1 MEKKE
6 DIVLVVVQKH
16 SFLLLVFF
24 ICGQYTKNGP
34 IVPAF
39 SLKLHFLF

>member
-16 SFLLLVFF
+16 SFLLLFF
-24 ICGQYTKNGP
+24 LSVANTPKM
-34 IVPAF
+34 VP
-39 SLKLHFLF
+39 